1 VAIYILAWASALL
14 VSMTRAKARA
24 STRGTSNKYSSHVF
38 LFYLSA
44 SLGELAKHKNY
55 TIMNKE
61 VYEQPTMQVVEL
73 ELQGAIADPT
83 GGFGNDNEG

>member
-1 VAIYILAWASALL
+1 
-14 VSMTRAKARA
+14 
-24 STRGTSNKYSSHVF
+24 
-38 LFYLSA
+38 
-44 SLGELAKHKNY
+44 
-55 TIMNKE
+55 MNKE